1 MISITVSSPKT
12 TIDELN
18 EDIEKFIDGFTNQLQ
33 GNLVKETP
41 KLTGRASR
49 GWTKKNTKDTVSNT
63 VPYID
68 RLDEGWSKQKPRGFV
83 KQTIRK
89 TIRQSK
95 RTIR

>member
-1 MISITVSSPKT
+1 MFSITVSSTKT

-18 EDIEKFIDGFTNQLQ
+18 KDIEKFIDGFTNTLQ
-33 GNLVKETP
+33 SNLKRETP

-49 GWTKKNTKDTVSNT
+49 GWMKPQGDTVNNT
-63 VPYID
+63 VPYIN

-89 TIRQSK
+89 TIRQS
-95 RTIR
+95 

>member
-1 MISITVSSPKT
+1 MFSITVSSTKT

-18 EDIEKFIDGFTNQLQ
+18 KDIEKFIDGFTNTLQ
-33 GNLVKETP
+33 SNLKRETP

-49 GWTKKNTKDTVSNT
+49 GWNKPQNDTVSNT
-63 VPYID
+63 VPYIN

>member
-1 MISITVSSPKT
+1 MFSITVSSTKT

-18 EDIEKFIDGFTNQLQ
+18 KDIEKFIDGFTNTLQ
-33 GNLVKETP
+33 SNLKRETQ
-41 KLTGRASR
+41 KLTGRPSR
-49 GWTKKNTKDTVSNT
+49 GWNKPQNDTVSNT
-63 VPYID
+63 VPYIN
-68 RLDEGWSKQKPRGFV
+68 RLDEGWSRQKPRGFV

>member
-1 MISITVSSPKT
+1 MFSITVSSTKT

-18 EDIEKFIDGFTNQLQ
+18 KDIEKFIDGFTNTLQ
-33 GNLVKETP
+33 SNLKRETP

-49 GWTKKNTKDTVSNT
+49 GWNKPQNDTVSNT
-63 VPYID
+63 VPYIN
-68 RLDEGWSKQKPRGFV
+68 RLDEGWSRQKPRGFV

>member
-18 EDIEKFIDGFTNQLQ
+18 DDINKFIGGFTNKLQ
-33 GNLVKETP
+33 RNLKRETP

-49 GWTKKNTKDTVSNT
+49 GWTKSQDDTVSNT
-63 VPYID
+63 VPYIN

-89 TIRQSK
+89 TIRQTK

>member
-18 EDIEKFIDGFTNQLQ
+18 DDINKFIGGFTNKLQ
-33 GNLVKETP
+33 RNLKRETP

-49 GWTKKNTKDTVSNT
+49 GWTKSQDDTVSNT
-63 VPYID
+63 VPYIN

>member
-1 MISITVSSPKT
+1 MFSITVSSTKT

-18 EDIEKFIDGFTNQLQ
+18 KDIEKFIDGFTNTLKS
-33 GNLVKETP
+33 NLKKETP

-49 GWTKKNTKDTVSNT
+49 GWNKPQNDTVSNT
-63 VPYID
+63 VPYIN
-68 RLDEGWSKQKPRGFV
+68 RLDEGWSRQKPRGFV

>member
-1 MISITVSSPKT
+1 MLSITVSSTKT
-12 TIDELN
+12 TIDQLN
-18 EDIEKFIDGFTNQLQ
+18 KDIEKFIDGFTNTLQ
-33 GNLVKETP
+33 SNLKRETP

-49 GWTKKNTKDTVSNT
+49 GWNKPQNDTVSNT
-63 VPYID
+63 VPYIN
-68 RLDEGWSKQKPRGFV
+68 RLDEGWSRQKPRGFV

>member
-33 GNLVKETP
+33 GNLKRETP

-49 GWTKKNTKDTVSNT
+49 GWTKDKETVSNT
-63 VPYID
+63 VPYIN

>member
-18 EDIEKFIDGFTNQLQ
+18 EDIGKFIDGFTNQLQ
-33 GNLVKETP
+33 GNLKRETP

-49 GWTKKNTKDTVSNT
+49 GWTKDKETVSNT
-63 VPYID
+63 VPYIN

>member
-18 EDIEKFIDGFTNQLQ
+18 EDIGKFIDGFTNQLQ
-33 GNLVKETP
+33 GNLRNETP

-49 GWTKKNTKDTVSNT
+49 GWTKSQDDTVSNT
-63 VPYID
+63 VPYIN
-68 RLDEGWSKQKPRGFV
+68 RLDEGWSRQKPRGFV